1 MSFSLPPVYPITPE
15 SLGGHALLA
24 WVEELLTSGC
34 RFFQYRR
41 KSGGDAD
48 KLQELRIVLA
58 LAREAGARVIVNDR
72 PDLCLLAGADGVH
85 LGQEDLPADEVRRFL
100 PRDAIIGL
108 STHSL
113 EQFEDASGLPVDYL
127 ALGPVFATASKR
139 DLDPVVSA
147 AHQEA
152 ALKGAGKPV
161 VAIGG
166 INPARARELLMRG
179 FSSVAVISFLKRE
192 PAAGYK
198 ALMAELP

>member
-1 MSFSLPPVYPITPE
+1 MAFFLPPVYPITPE
-15 SLGGHALLA
+15 SLGGHALLV
-24 WVEELLTSGC
+24 WVEELLSAGC

-48 KLQELRIVLA
+48 KLQELKIVLA

-85 LGQEDLPADEVRRFL
+85 LGQGDLPSDEVRRFL
-100 PRDAIIGL
+100 PHDAIIGL
-108 STHSL
+108 STHNL
-113 EQFEDASGLPVDYL
+113 EQFEEASGLPVDYL

-139 DLDPVVSA
+139 DPDPVISA

-152 ALKGAGKPV
+152 ALKRADKPV

-166 INPARARELLMRG
+166 VTPARARELFVRG
-179 FSSVAVISFLKRE
+179 FSSVAVISCLARE
-192 PAAGYK
+192 PAAGFK